1 MSISQLLL
9 LSFDIVLLICGL
21 GLLVPCLVLF
31 LECMAA
37 LFPFSEQNTEENIQN
52 IKVAVLVPAHNEE
65 VIIRSTL
72 MDLKCKLKKEHKVIV
87 IADNCTDKTADIART
102 VGATVIERND
112 AKHRGKGYAL
122 DYGLK
127 FLEQEP
133 PEVVV
138 FIDADCFVRQGSI
151 EKLTQLAIATKRPVQ
166 ATYLMSKPA
175 LSSAKDS
182 VSAFAFKVK
191 NKVRLLGLKKLG
203 LPCTLVGTGMAFPWS
218 AIRAVNLANGDI
230 VEDMKLGLDL
240 NIAGYPPLFCPTA
253 AVTGCL
259 PQQTQAA
266 KTQRT
271 RWEHGHL
278 QTLLTYVPKLI
289 EASVKQT
296 RIDLLASALDLCVPP
311 LSLLSCCLDNL
322 DMRKQVLEYLQ
333 ASGLEYISILNGAF
347 IDIIPT
353 PYSPQFDLD
362 KGLFKYWGDGETP
375 VDMTSTEDTAKYV
388 AEAVSDSGLVNT
400 ALEVAGEVL
409 TMKQLKTSYEEATG
423 KKLEVQ
429 HMGSVEELK
438 SWIENKKKTA
448 SSPVEYI
455 PHQYEYVMVSSK
467 AKLDNIQNSRY
478 PHIKPLTVKEY
489 IKQTN
494 L

>member
-31 LECMAA
+31 LECTAA

-72 MDLKCKLKKEHKVIV
+72 MDLKCKLIKEHKLIV

-203 LPCTLVGTGMAFPWS
+203 LPCTLVGTGMAFPWA

-266 KTQRT
+266 KSQRT

-311 LSLLSCCLDNL
+311 LSLLVAVWLLLMSVSLLVAFVLGIADPAILTGTVGCLL
-322 DMRKQVLEYLQ
+322 MVAILTAWAKFGRKELPLLQ
-333 ASGLEYISILNGAF
+333 LLSIPVYILKKIPVYVQF
-347 IDIIPT
+347 I
-353 PYSPQFDLD
+353 FR
-362 KGLFKYWGDGETP
+362 P
-375 VDMTSTEDTAKYV
+375 VKIWVRTER
-388 AEAVSDSGLVNT
+388 DSVN
-400 ALEVAGEVL
+400 
-409 TMKQLKTSYEEATG
+409 
-423 KKLEVQ
+423 
-429 HMGSVEELK
+429 
-438 SWIENKKKTA
+438 
-448 SSPVEYI
+448 P
-455 PHQYEYVMVSSK
+455 
-467 AKLDNIQNSRY
+467 
-478 PHIKPLTVKEY
+478 
-489 IKQTN
+489 
-494 L
+494 